1 MGAETTDGTARPRI
15 AFGDGPW
22 APTVDPATVA
32 GLCGLDDP
40 AVLLGWT
47 VEELPWLEAMPPGRV
62 TSVSAGYRLGKA
74 IAAGVVEA
82 RSTAISAMPALL
94 AGDLRPDVA
103 VVSGRPAGTGFV
115 FGPSV
120 GWAHAAA
127 RLATKGV
134 VVDVRPGLPAYD
146 APPIPGEILG
156 VVEGPPVPPAPAG
169 RAATATEEAIG
180 AAVAALIPPGA
191 TVEFGIGTICEAA
204 AAALSVGVRVRSG
217 MVTDAL
223 VRLERR
229 GLLLDRAETTY
240 AWGGDDLAA
249 LSAGGRLR
257 LVPSDESH
265 DVDRLAAFEQ
275 FTAVNSALE
284 VGLDGAVN
292 VERLHGRPVAGIG
305 GHADFCAAATRSAGG
320 LSIVALTATRRG
332 RSTIVPV
339 VEAVST
345 PGSDVDVV
353 VTEHGVADLRGADE
367 AERRRRLIAIA
378 APEFES

>member
-47 VEELPWLEAMPPGRV
+47 VEELPWLEAMPPGRG

-74 IAAGVVEA
+74 I
-82 RSTAISAMPALL
+82 
-94 AGDLRPDVA
+94 
-103 VVSGRPAGTGFV
+103 PAGGV
-115 FGPSV
+115 GAGPAAIPATPAPPAGGSPPR
-120 GWAHAAA
+120 AA
-127 RLATKGV
+127 R
-134 VVDVRPGLPAYD
+134 RP
-146 APPIPGEILG
+146 
-156 VVEGPPVPPAPAG
+156 
-169 RAATATEEAIG
+169 
-180 AAVAALIPPGA
+180 
-191 TVEFGIGTICEAA
+191 
-204 AAALSVGVRVRSG
+204 VGVRVRSG

-292 VERLHGRPVAGIG
+292 VERPDGRAGAGIG
-305 GHADFCAAATRSAGG
+305 GPARFFAPPTRPARGPAV
-320 LSIVALTATRRG
+320 VA
-332 RSTIVPV
+332 P
-339 VEAVST
+339 
-345 PGSDVDVV
+345 
-353 VTEHGVADLRGADE
+353 
-367 AERRRRLIAIA
+367 A
-378 APEFES
+378 APRRAG